1 MTDQP
6 ASGSHLKQIIA
17 VLLLGV
23 VLLFAIID
31 RYSTSDDVSAH
42 AGADAAHLE
51 DAHGEAGGDV
61 TDDHGDAE
69 AAHEHAVKAADE
81 AGEAAEAHADDVDE
95 AAAHDHDTHATADS
109 HEDEAH
115 VDEPSEVHDDHG
127 DEHAKDHAGGHDGG
141 HAGGGHGH
149 HATPD
154 VHWIWILP
162 FALLLGSIAVMPLI
176 NMHFWEHHYPKFAI
190 ILGLIT
196 AVYYMFFFPD
206 LAASRSAWTHEMK
219 EYVSFI
225 ALLGSLYIVSGGI
238 MIKVSR
244 KATASTNTLL
254 LLVGAIIANV
264 VGTTGAAMLLIRPY
278 IRINKAH
285 IKPYHI
291 VFFIFAVANCGGS
304 LSPIGDPPLFMG
316 YLKGVPF
323 FWVTEALWP
332 MWLVCLIILLTLFFI
347 IDKRDHAMVDR
358 EFHEKD
364 PGPAVQI
371 YGFQNFLYI
380 GLILAGVFRPS
391 MFQMIDE
398 GNLLM
403 LPISRE
409 IMMGIAAVASLLST
423 KPYIYERNEFNYGP
437 IKEVAILF
445 VGIFSTMVPALNY
458 LNINSDAMPL
468 KTPGQYYYITG
479 ALSSMLDNAPTY
491 LVFLE
496 TKQGQV
502 QSQYGEEVAQ
512 LRMVLD
518 DHVPGEIPPKPT
530 GMDEHVLNAYDEL
543 VKYNSNKIRQS
554 KVTDTDI
561 RIAMMIGNQDL
572 SLYLIA
578 ISISAVFFG
587 ACTYIGNGPN
597 FMVKAIAESA
607 GIRMPSF
614 FGYVIRYALPILIPI
629 YIVVW
634 LLFFVLKIGM

>member
-6 ASGSHLKQIIA
+6 TPGSNLKQGIA
-17 VLLLGV
+17 LLLLGT
-23 VLLFAIID
+23 VLLFAIVN
-31 RYSTSDDVSAH
+31 RL
-42 AGADAAHLE
+42 AAPE
-51 DAHGEAGGDV
+51 QPAAPEAGDTQIEALHDAGDSA
-61 TDDHGDAE
+61 DDHVEQTTQE
-69 AAHEHAVKAADE
+69 ATE
-81 AGEAAEAHADDVDE
+81 AGETGEAVHVSVDVSTDKVTLADEPVTQHTEAHA
-95 AAAHDHDTHATADS
+95 ATADPTP
-109 HEDEAH
+109 DT
-115 VDEPSEVHDDHG
+115 
-127 DEHAKDHAGGHDGG
+127 EHAEGEGH
-141 HAGGGHGH
+141 GGGH
-149 HATPD
+149 HAVPD
-154 VHWIWILP
+154 VAWYWILP
-162 FALLLGSIAVMPLI
+162 FALLLGSIAVCPLI

-190 ILGLIT
+190 VLGAIT
-196 AVYYMFFFPD
+196 AAYYLFFFKD
-206 LAASRSAWTHEMK
+206 IEASRHAWTHEMK

-244 KATASTNTLL
+244 KATASTNTML
-254 LLVGAIIANV
+254 LLVGAVIANV

-323 FWVTEALWP
+323 FWVAEALWP
-332 MWLVCLIILLTLFFI
+332 MWVVCLAILLLLFFI
-347 IDKRDHAMVDR
+347 IDKRDHAKVER
-358 EFHEKD
+358 EHEKD

-391 MFQMIDE
+391 MFQTIDD
-398 GNLLM
+398 GQLWL

-409 IMMGIAAVASLLST
+409 VMMAIAAVASLLST
-423 KPYIYERNEFNYGP
+423 KPYIHERNEFNYGP

-458 LNINSDAMPL
+458 LNIHSDQMPL
-468 KTPGQYYYITG
+468 KTAGQYYYLTG
-479 ALSSMLDNAPTY
+479 ALSSCLDNAPTY

-502 QSQYGEEVAQ
+502 QNAYGQEVEHMRT
-512 LRMVLD
+512 LLD
-518 DHVPGEIPPKPT
+518 EHPPGSLPERPEH
-530 GMDEHVLNAYDEL
+530 MDEHVLNAYDTL
-543 VKYNSNKIRQS
+543 IQYNSDKVMQS
-554 KVTDTDI
+554 KVSDSDI
-561 RIAMMIGNQDL
+561 RIAMIIGNPDL
-572 SLYLIA
+572 ALFLIA
-578 ISISAVFFG
+578 ISVGAVFFG

-597 FMVKAIAESA
+597 FMVKSIAEGT

-614 FGYVIRYALPILIPI
+614 FGYIFMYAIPILIPTYVI
-629 YIVVW
+629 VW
-634 LLFFVLKIGM
+634 LLFFVLKLGM